1 MAGKDSGC
9 AYECIQTLK
18 IIAVLSSGARQ
29 QKQNKS
35 EALLRASRYDC
46 SLIKCCIS
54 EAQCCF
60 NKSVIVIYHDAI
72 MGGPEMLDFNKLIG
86 FS

>member
-1 MAGKDSGC
+1 MVGKDSGC
-9 AYECIQTLK
+9 VYECTQTLK
-18 IIAVLSSGARQ
+18 IIAVLSFGVRQ

-35 EALLRASRYDC
+35 EAFLSASRHDR

-60 NKSVIVIYHDAI
+60 NKSVSVIYHDAI
-72 MGGPEMLDFNKLIG
+72 MGGPEMMDFNKLIG

>member
-9 AYECIQTLK
+9 VYECIQMLK
-18 IIAVLSSGARQ
+18 IIAVLSFGARQ

-35 EALLRASRYDC
+35 EALLCTSRYDR

-54 EAQCCF
+54 EAKCCF
-60 NKSVIVIYHDAI
+60 NKSASVIYHDSI
-72 MGGPEMLDFNKLIG
+72 MGGPEMLDFNKLIR